1 MPTLQEKP
9 LEELRRHESELVEK
23 YKALRGRN
31 RNIDMTRGK
40 PSAEQLD
47 LSNGLFTMVSGDNY
61 LGADDVDYRNYGAQS
76 GTPEAKAF
84 FAEWLR
90 VPAEN
95 IFIGGNSSLQLMYDA
110 LSRAMLFGVP
120 GGDGPWRDV
129 DGISFICPIPG
140 YDRHFKVCETLGIE
154 MIQVDLLDDGPDM
167 DRVEALVAENPA
179 IKGIWCVPKY
189 SNPSGIVYSS
199 SVIKRLAGMKCA
211 APDFRVMWDDAY
223 AFHNFDGDLA
233 EIDNILELAS
243 QAGHADRPLMFA
255 STSKVTFPGAG
266 IAVLAG
272 SNRNRDDI
280 LRHTAIATIGHDK
293 LNQLRHVRFFG
304 DIDGL
309 KQHMAKH
316 GDLLRPKFA
325 AVNEALGEAFGDK
338 DIAQW
343 NAPKGGYFVSV
354 DLLAGCAAET
364 VRLADEAGVKL
375 TPAGSCHPHGKD
387 PQDRTLRLAP
397 TYPTLSE
404 VRQAMEI
411 FCVSAELAC
420 TRKLLS
426 EK

>member
-1 MPTLQEKP
+1 MPTLQEMP
-9 LEELRRHESELVEK
+9 LEELRRHERKLVQT

-47 LSNGLFTMVSGDNY
+47 LSNDLFTMVSRDSYHGD
-61 LGADDVDYRNYGAQS
+61 DEVDYRNYGAQA

-84 FAEWLR
+84 FAEWLG
-90 VPAEN
+90 VPAKN

-110 LSRAMLFGVP
+110 LLRAMLFGVP
-120 GGDGPWRDV
+120 GGDRPWRDI
-129 DGISFICPIPG
+129 DGVSFICPIPG
-140 YDRHFKVCETLGIE
+140 YDRHFKVCETLGIK
-154 MIQVDLLDDGPDM
+154 MIQVALLDDGPDM
-167 DRVEALVAENPA
+167 DAVESLVAENPA

-199 SVIKRLAGMKCA
+199 SVIKRLAGMTTA
-211 APDFRVMWDDAY
+211 APDFRIFWDNAY

-233 EIDNILELAS
+233 EIDDIHDVAS
-243 QAGHADRPLMFA
+243 RAGHADRPLLFA

-266 IAVLAG
+266 IAVVAG
-272 SNRNRDDI
+272 SDRNIDDI
-280 LRHTAIATIGHDK
+280 VRHTTIATIGHDK

-304 DIDGL
+304 DINGL
-309 KQHMAKH
+309 KQHMVKH
-316 GDLLRPKFA
+316 GELLRPKFA
-325 AVNEALGEAFGDK
+325 AVDEAMKEAFSGK

-343 NAPKGGYFVSV
+343 IAPKGGYFVSV

-387 PQDRTLRLAP
+387 PHDRTLRLAP

-404 VRQAMEI
+404 VEQAMEI

-420 TRKLLS
+420 TRKLLAQG
-426 EK
+426 